1 MQGLQLAIFSES
13 YDNGDVK
20 LPAFAMEK
28 FKELNGIQ
36 IKQLYQVLHA
46 AFDYDHRKL
55 LLSVL
60 YDMSQESMDKE
71 PLMPDRIKAKVATAK
86 HSVQGAIHLLSEC
99 QDMECVIHLLSECQA
114 ILQTIMHHVQHLLE
128 PAGASLSDLAQCQRS
143 VHLMLVEQASS
154 TRLEVMATWPEAAN
168 QVVKLADRNL
178 RDVVMLLI
186 VAQMKNLK
194 DPEEF
199 DDLAKSAYGELDPDL
214 RAQLLQSYHKDH
226 FNKKNGFVSM
236 NHSAK
241 SKSEKVLHQ
250 MHSLCCGQH
259 WHPNTGW

>member
-1 MQGLQLAIFSES
+1 MQGLQHAIFSES

-28 FKELNGIQ
+28 FMELNGIQ

-99 QDMECVIHLLSECQA
+99 QDMECVS

-178 RDVVMLLI
+178 RDLVMLLI
-186 VAQMKNLK
+186 VAQMTNLR
-194 DPEEF
+194 DPQEF
-199 DDLAKSAYGELDPDL
+199 DDLAKRAYGSQWKPDL

-241 SKSEKVLHQ
+241 SKSEK
-250 MHSLCCGQH
+250 
-259 WHPNTGW
+259 